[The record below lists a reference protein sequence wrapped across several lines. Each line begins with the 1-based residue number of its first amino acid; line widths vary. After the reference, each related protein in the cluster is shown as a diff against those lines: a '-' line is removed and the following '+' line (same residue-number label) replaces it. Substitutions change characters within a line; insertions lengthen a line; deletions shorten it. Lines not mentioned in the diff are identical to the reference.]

1 MNKQVETN
9 LVNVTGRDYQLFF
22 SKDVKPALIAVAGL
36 IGSLLLF
43 IGSESSAAIRKVR
56 TDSPS
61 VQGGSMQKKTYMEC
75 QTTSKYYPRVVVKA
89 ERRRDVLSG
98 FEVIV
103 VNHKGKSSI
112 FPSRDTLD
120 GRYLDPATLEKKHIL
135 IVGNS
140 KDTLNSQGLVRNG
153 TSVSVFETKDA
164 AEDMSCFSAQHRS
177 SRSAQGKTNSQ
188 LSKALLNEIRYHK
201 FSGVLHHKDT
211 LIQLSCYSPMVP
223 RSYSCDQTADSQT
236 IRDEDFAMILK

>member
-9 LVNVTGRDYQLFF
+9 LVKVIGRNDHLFF
-22 SKDVKPALIAVAGL
+22 SKEMKPALMAVAGI
-36 IGSLLLF
+36 IGIMLTF
-43 IGSESSAAIRKVR
+43 IGSEGFAAIRKAR
-56 TDSPS
+56 TDPPS
-61 VQGGSMQKKTYMEC
+61 IQGRSIQKKTYMEC
-75 QTTSKYYPRVVVKA
+75 QTTSKYFPRVVVKA
-89 ERRRDVLSG
+89 ERRRDVLSS

-103 VNHKGKSSI
+103 VNHKGKSST
-112 FPSRDTLD
+112 FLSHDTLD
-120 GRYLDPATLEKKHIL
+120 GRYLDPTTLEKKHIL

-140 KDTLNSQGLVRNG
+140 KDTMNSQGLIRNG
-153 TSVSVFETKDA
+153 TSVSIFETKDA

-177 SRSAQGKTNSQ
+177 SRSTQGKINSQ

-223 RSYSCDQTADSQT
+223 RSYSCDQTADSQ
-236 IRDEDFAMILK
+236 IVRDEDFAMILK